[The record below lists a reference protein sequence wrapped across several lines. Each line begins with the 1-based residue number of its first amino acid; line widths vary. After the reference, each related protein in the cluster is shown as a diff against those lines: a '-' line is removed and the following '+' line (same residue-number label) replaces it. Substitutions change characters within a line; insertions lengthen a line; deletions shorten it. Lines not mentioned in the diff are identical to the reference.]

1 MKTMK
6 KLLLTIM
13 SAMLLTS
20 VSAQNGYTIT
30 GTAEGTVK
38 GDTIFLCEMQG
49 WFAMVPLDTAIVKK
63 GKFEFTGQFDGCT
76 HRYLLAMHKGVNVAT
91 AAILLENAPISVQM
105 FKDENKNIIVGGP
118 SARLWDEYERG
129 AKEFDD
135 RMAADWSVCL
145 DTLVTEDNKIK
156 ERLLV
161 NTYSADRKNY
171 TKRFML
177 QHIGTPVADYLL
189 AQTQSDFTKEEQ
201 EQLLKLFGQQKQ
213 QFYVYKGIMEQRAID
228 QRTGIGAQFTDF
240 SMPDPKGKMISV
252 SDYVK
257 KNKYTL
263 IDFWAS
269 WCGPCRAEMPTVVK
283 AYDLYHAKG
292 FEVVGVSLD
301 NNKEAWI
308 KAIDQ
313 LKMPWPHMSDIKG
326 WGCAGAALY
335 NVKGIPANVLIDQQ
349 GKIVAKNLRGQDL
362 LDKMA
367 ELLK

>member
-1 MKTMK
+1 
-6 KLLLTIM
+6 
-13 SAMLLTS
+13 MLLTS
-20 VSAQNGYTIT
+20 VSAQNGYTIA

-76 HRYLLAMHKGVNVAT
+76 HRYLLAMHKGENVAT

-105 FKDENKNIIVGGP
+105 FKDEKKNIIVGGP
-118 SARLWDEYERG
+118 SACLWDEYERG

-145 DTLVTEDNKIK
+145 DTLVAEDNKIK

>member
-1 MKTMK
+1 MK

-76 HRYLLAMHKGVNVAT
+76 HRYLLAMHKGENVAT

-145 DTLVTEDNKIK
+145 DTLVAEDNKIK

-213 QFYVYKGIMEQRAID
+213 QFYVYKGIMAQRAID

-326 WGCAGAALY
+326 WDCAGAALY

>member
-1 MKTMK
+1 
-6 KLLLTIM
+6 M

-76 HRYLLAMHKGVNVAT
+76 HRYLLAMHKGENVAT
-91 AAILLENAPISVQM
+91 AAILLENAPIHVQM
-105 FKDENKNIIVGGP
+105 FKDEKKNIIEGGP

-129 AKEFDD
+129 AQVFED

-145 DTLVTEDNKIK
+145 DTLVAEDNKIK

-213 QFYVYKGIMEQRAID
+213 QFYVYKGIMAQRAID
-228 QRTGIGAQFTDF
+228 QRTGVGAQFTDF

>member
-1 MKTMK
+1 
-6 KLLLTIM
+6 M

-30 GTAEGTVK
+30 GTAEGTEK

-49 WFAMVPLDTAIVKK
+49 FFAMVPVDTAVVKK
-63 GKFEFTGQFDGCT
+63 GQFVFSGQFDGCT
-76 HRYLLAMHKGVNVAT
+76 HRYLVATHKGET
-91 AAILLENAPISVQM
+91 IGMAAILLENAPIKIQM
-105 FKDENKNIIVGGP
+105 YKDEKKNIVEGGP
-118 SARLWDEYERG
+118 SNTLWQEYEEG
-129 AKEFDD
+129 AKVFDD

-145 DTLVTEDNKIK
+145 DTLVAEDNKIK

-213 QFYVYKGIMEQRAID
+213 QFYVYKGIMAQRAID

>member
-1 MKTMK
+1 MK

-76 HRYLLAMHKGVNVAT
+76 HRYRLAMHKGENVAT

-105 FKDENKNIIVGGP
+105 FKDEKKNIIVGGP

-145 DTLVTEDNKIK
+145 DTLVPEDNKIK

-213 QFYVYKGIMEQRAID
+213 QFYVYKGIMAQRVID
-228 QRTGIGAQFTDF
+228 QRTGVGAQFTDF

>member
-1 MKTMK
+1 MK

-49 WFAMVPLDTAIVKK
+49 WFSMVPLDTAIVKK

-76 HRYLLAMHKGVNVAT
+76 HRYLFAMHKGENVAT
-91 AAILLENAPISVQM
+91 AAILLENAPIHVQM
-105 FKDENKNIIVGGP
+105 FKDEKKNIIEGGP

-145 DTLVTEDNKIK
+145 DTLVAEDNKIK

-213 QFYVYKGIMEQRAID
+213 QFYVYKGIMAQRAID
-228 QRTGIGAQFTDF
+228 QRTGVGAQFTDF

-269 WCGPCRAEMPTVVK
+269 WCGPCRAEMPSVVK
-283 AYDLYHAKG
+283 AYNLYHAKG

>member
-1 MKTMK
+1 
-6 KLLLTIM
+6 M

-30 GTAEGTVK
+30 GTAEGTEK

-49 WFAMVPLDTAIVKK
+49 FFAMVPVDTAVVKK
-63 GKFEFTGQFDGCT
+63 GQFVFSGQFDGCT
-76 HRYLLAMHKGVNVAT
+76 HRYLVATHKGENVAT
-91 AAILLENAPISVQM
+91 AAILLENAPIHVQM
-105 FKDENKNIIVGGP
+105 FKDEKKNIIEGGP
-118 SARLWDEYERG
+118 SNTLWQEYEEG
-129 AKEFDD
+129 AKVFDD

-145 DTLVTEDNKIK
+145 DTLVAEDNKIK

-213 QFYVYKGIMEQRAID
+213 QFYVYKGIMAQRAID
-228 QRTGIGAQFTDF
+228 QRTGVGAQFTDF